1 VTVETK
7 PGASRDRPP
16 ATPRTAVGLADLPP
30 RNEPVI
36 LALDQGTTSSRAIV
50 FDVRGEVVAFDQ
62 REFEQHFP
70 QPGWVEHD
78 PDDIWRSQLETARG
92 ALRNARVSAADV
104 AAIGITNQRET
115 TILWERDSGKPVAN
129 AIVWQ
134 DRRTASACDALRARG
149 VGELV
154 TAQTGLLLDP
164 YFSATK
170 IAWLLDH
177 VRGLRERAERGEIAF
192 GTVDSWLIWKLT
204 GGTRHVTDMTNA
216 SRTMLFDIHRLQW
229 SEELLRAF
237 GIPRAILPEV
247 LPCAADFDTT
257 AVEHFGG
264 AIRIAGVAGDQQ
276 AALVG
281 QAGFAPGLA
290 KNTYG
295 TGSFV
300 VLNTGERVVRS
311 EQGLLSTIAFAFEP
325 RRATYALEGSVFVT
339 GAAVQWLRDG
349 LGIIERSS
357 DVERLAREVDDSGDC
372 FFVPAFTGLGA
383 PYWDPYARGTIVGI
397 TRGTTRAHLARA
409 ALEAMAYQTAD
420 VVAAMERDAGVAL
433 SELRVDGGAS
443 ANDLAMQ
450 FQADLLGVP
459 VSRPAVVE
467 TTALG
472 AAYLAGLHVGF
483 WPDVET
489 VARQWREEC
498 RFVPAIDGARRSALL
513 ARWRQAVERSRG
525 WTRD

>member
-1 VTVETK
+1 M
-7 PGASRDRPP
+7 A
-16 ATPRTAVGLADLPP
+16 ATQT
-30 RNEPVI
+30 VI
-36 LALDQGTTSSRAIV
+36 LALDQGTTSSRAMV
-50 FDVRGEVVAFDQ
+50 FDQSGSVVAFDQ
-62 REFEQHFP
+62 RELEQIFP

-78 PDDIWRSQLETARG
+78 AAAIWESQLETARG
-92 ALRNARVSAADV
+92 ALRNARVSASGV

-115 TILWERDSGKPVAN
+115 TILWERATGKPVAN

-134 DRRTASACDALRARG
+134 DRRTAPMCDALRERD
-149 VGELV
+149 VEELV
-154 TAQTGLLLDP
+154 RAQTGLLLDP

-170 IAWLLDH
+170 IVWLLDN
-177 VRGLRERAERGEIAF
+177 VDGLRARAERGEIAF
-192 GTVDSWLIWKLT
+192 GTVDSWLIWNLT
-204 GGTRHVTDMTNA
+204 GGARHVTDFTNA
-216 SRTMLFDIHRLQW
+216 SRTLLFDIHRLQW
-229 SEELLRAF
+229 SDELLAAF
-237 GIPRAILPEV
+237 EIPRAILPEV
-247 LPCAADFDTT
+247 LPCTADFGTA

-325 RRATYALEGSVFVT
+325 RKATYALEGSIFAT

-372 FFVPAFTGLGA
+372 FFVPAFAGLGA
-383 PYWDPYARGTIVGI
+383 PYWDPYARGTLVGI
-397 TRGTTRAHLARA
+397 TRGTTRRHIARA
-409 ALEAMAYQTAD
+409 VLDAMAYQTAD
-420 VVAAMERDAGVAL
+420 VVSAMERDAGVRL
-433 SELRVDGGAS
+433 TELRVDGGAS

-450 FQADLLGVP
+450 FQADVLGVP
-459 VSRPAVVE
+459 VVRPACIE

-472 AAYLAGLHVGF
+472 AAYLAGLQSGF
-483 WPDVET
+483 WNDVDT
-489 VARQWREEC
+489 VARQWREDS
-498 RFVPAIDGARRSALL
+498 RFASATDDARRDALI
-513 ARWRQAVERSRG
+513 ARWRRAVERSRG
-525 WTRD
+525 WARE

>member
-1 VTVETK
+1 M
-7 PGASRDRPP
+7 SI
-16 ATPRTAVGLADLPP
+16 
-30 RNEPVI
+30 I

-50 FDVRGEVVAFDQ
+50 FDGGGNVVAFDQ
-62 REFEQHFP
+62 RELTQHFP

-78 PDDIWRSQLETARG
+78 PAEIWASQLAVARG
-92 ALRNARVSAADV
+92 ALRNADVTAADV
-104 AAIGITNQRET
+104 TAIGITNQRET
-115 TILWERDSGKPVAN
+115 TILWERATGKPVAN

-134 DRRTASACDALRARG
+134 DRRTASMCDQLRGRG
-149 VGELV
+149 AETLV
-154 TAQTGLLLDP
+154 REQTGLLLDP

-170 IAWLLDH
+170 IAWQLDR
-177 VRGLRERAERGEIAF
+177 VDGLRVRAESGEIAF
-192 GTVDSWLIWKLT
+192 GTVDSWLIWNLT
-204 GGTRHVTDMTNA
+204 GGARHVTDVTNA
-216 SRTMLFDIHRLQW
+216 SRTMLFDIHRLRW
-229 SEELLRAF
+229 SDELLATF
-237 GIPRAILPEV
+237 DIPAAILPEV
-247 LPCAADFDTT
+247 LPCTADFGTT

-264 AIRIAGVAGDQQ
+264 PIRIAGVAGDQQ

-281 QAGFAPGLA
+281 QSGFAPGLA

-325 RRATYALEGSVFVT
+325 GRATYALEGSIFVT

-372 FFVPAFTGLGA
+372 YFVPAFAGLGA
-383 PYWDPYARGTIVGI
+383 PYWDPYARGTIVGV

-409 ALEAMAYQTAD
+409 ALDAMAYQTAD
-420 VVAAMERDAGVAL
+420 VVAAMEREAGITL
-433 SELRVDGGAS
+433 TELRVDGGAS

-450 FQADLLGVP
+450 FQADALGVS
-459 VSRPAVVE
+459 VVRPACIE

-472 AAYLAGLHVGF
+472 AAYLAGLQVGF
-483 WPDVET
+483 WPDIDT
-489 VARQWREEC
+489 IAGQWREDA
-498 RFVPAIDGARRSALL
+498 RFTPSMDATHRAKLL
-513 ARWRQAVERSRG
+513 ARWRHAVERSRG
-525 WTRD
+525 WARD

>member
-1 VTVETK
+1 MVARSAHDDGTV
-7 PGASRDRPP
+7 SMR
-16 ATPRTAVGLADLPP
+16 
-30 RNEPVI
+30 VI

-50 FDVRGEVVAFDQ
+50 FDARGSVVAFDQ
-62 REFEQHFP
+62 REFEQIFP

-78 PDDIWRSQLETARG
+78 PLAIWESQLETARG

-115 TILWERDSGKPVAN
+115 TIVWERASGKPLAN

-134 DRRTASACDALRARG
+134 DRRTAPMCDELRVRG
-149 VGELV
+149 MDELV
-154 TAQTGLLLDP
+154 RAQTGLLLDP

-177 VRGLRERAERGEIAF
+177 VDGLRARAEAGEIAF
-192 GTVDSWLIWKLT
+192 GTVDTWLVWNLT
-204 GGTRHVTDMTNA
+204 GGARHVTDVTNA

-229 SEELLRAF
+229 SDELLEVFR
-237 GIPRAILPEV
+237 IPRGILPEV
-247 LPCAADFDTT
+247 LPCTAEFGTT

-276 AALVG
+276 AALIG
-281 QAGFAPGLA
+281 QAGFTPGLA

-300 VLNTGERVVRS
+300 VLNTGDRVVRS

-325 RRATYALEGSVFVT
+325 GRATYALEGSIFVT

-357 DVERLAREVDDSGDC
+357 DIERLAGEVDDSGDC
-372 FFVPAFTGLGA
+372 FFVPAFAGLGA

-397 TRGTTRAHLARA
+397 TRGTTRAHIARA
-409 ALEAMAYQTAD
+409 ALDAMAYQTAD
-420 VVAAMERDAGVAL
+420 VVAAMERDAGIRLA
-433 SELRVDGGAS
+433 ELRVDGGAS

-450 FQADLLGVP
+450 FQADVLGVP
-459 VSRPAVVE
+459 VVRPACIE

-472 AAYLAGLHVGF
+472 TAYLAGLQTGF
-483 WPDVET
+483 WSDVDT
-489 VARQWREEC
+489 VARHWREDG
-498 RFVPAIDGARRSALL
+498 RFTPAIDGARRDAMI
-513 ARWRQAVERSRG
+513 ARWRRAVERSRG
-525 WTRD
+525 WARD